1 MQRRIGWTFVAT
13 ALLPIFTAGCGKK
26 NAPPRA
32 LNLSMPSNSSQ
43 TASDSLAPEAVAT
56 GEQSPV
62 KLALRIY
69 RKNVKRTGSLWV
81 QVVLTNI
88 GNRPLVVTDDCFY
101 EPTALDD
108 VNPKSAH
115 GTYVEIVDSRG
126 KVVVASPPYGDAQAQ
141 MSTYDQMT
149 PEQRKGADIVSAR
162 VRGWRAQGLTDDQ
175 IRLKVLDLS
184 EEMSIQRR
192 QDEVAA
198 RTVALRPGQSMATVA
213 YAARFAVAPH
223 APLGSYAEV
232 MLPYYLDLHPG
243 QYRIRAVYDE
253 VPSGCRW
260 ISGALQC
267 ERLRSGKP
275 RPPAILRFERKHE
288 KEVHYG
294 QVHARTPYLDFEV
307 GP

>member
-1 MQRRIGWTFVAT
+1 MQRRIGRTFAAA
-13 ALLPIFTAGCGKK
+13 ALLSAFAAGCGKK
-26 NAPPRA
+26 SASPRA

-56 GEQSPV
+56 GEHSPV
-62 KLALRIY
+62 KLTLRLY
-69 RKNVKRTGSLWV
+69 RKKVKRAGSLWV
-81 QVVLTNI
+81 QVALTNI
-88 GNRPLVVTDDCFY
+88 GDRRLVVTDDCFY

-108 VNPKSAH
+108 VNPKTAH

-126 KVVVASPPYGDAQAQ
+126 KVVEASPPYGDAQAQ

-192 QDEVAA
+192 EDEMAA

-223 APLGSYAEV
+223 APLGSYTEV

-243 QYRIRAVYDE
+243 QYRMRAVFDAIPYSCRRPDGE
-253 VPSGCRW
+253 VRCLNDKLWNSLPKRIRDRES
-260 ISGALQC
+260 
-267 ERLRSGKP
+267 
-275 RPPAILRFERKHE
+275 
-288 KEVHYG
+288 YG
-294 QVHARTPYLDFEV
+294 DVRVSTSYIDFKV
-307 GP
+307 LP